1 MLGSL
6 SAGTKMNK
14 KKALGKDLA
23 ALLGSDIP
31 NNEMVLEGENI
42 IQIPLDKIVPNKAQP
57 RRTFDSETIQELAK
71 SIKERGLIQPIL
83 VRPKSGTVDEYE
95 IIAGERRWRAAGK
108 ALMATIPSLVK
119 EITDEDS
126 SVLALI
132 ENIQREELNAYE
144 QAQAMEELRIKHNY
158 TQQQLG
164 DILGMPRASVANLL
178 RLLKLEDGVKQILLE
193 GKLDMG
199 HAKVLLVLEGREQ
212 VRAAEEAA
220 ADGFSVRQTELL
232 TRKILNKRSKR
243 KVIVADPNII
253 DLQDEL
259 SDKLGVKV
267 MFSHKKGGTG
277 KMIVH
282 YHSVDEL
289 EGVLRI
295 LKLRKTPRA

>member
-1 MLGSL
+1 
-6 SAGTKMNK
+6 MNK
-14 KKALGKDLA
+14 RKALGKDLA

-31 NNEMVLEGENI
+31 DNEMVMEGENI
-42 IQIPLDKIVPNKAQP
+42 TQIPLDKIVPNRSQP

-144 QAQAMEELRIKHNY
+144 QAQGMEELRIKHNY

-220 ADGFSVRQTELL
+220 AADFSVRQTEQL
-232 TRKILNKRSKR
+232 THKMLNKRSKR

-267 MFSHKKGGTG
+267 VFSHKKGGTG